1 METIANII
9 HKIAEIKEIASMQ
22 GILRIAQWD
31 GRFNDESEVFNAIVS
46 INGFYKTLIIT
57 KNDNILLMNEEH
69 TTIRQIAKELEV
81 IREYLNF
88 ENAITN

>member
-9 HKIAEIKEIASMQ
+9 HKIAEIKDIADRQ
-22 GILRIAQWD
+22 GLLRIAQWD
-31 GRFNDESEVFNAIVS
+31 GKFNDESEVFNAIIS
-46 INGFYKTLIIT
+46 INGFYKSLVIT

-81 IREYLNF
+81 MRNYLEF
-88 ENAITN
+88 ENAII

>member
-9 HKIAEIKEIASMQ
+9 NKIAEIKDIADRQ
-22 GILRIAQWD
+22 GLLRIAQWD
-31 GRFNDESEVFNAIVS
+31 GRFNDEAEEFNAIIS
-46 INGFYKTLIIT
+46 INGFYKNLVIT

-81 IREYLNF
+81 MRDYLEY
-88 ENAITN
+88 ENAVI